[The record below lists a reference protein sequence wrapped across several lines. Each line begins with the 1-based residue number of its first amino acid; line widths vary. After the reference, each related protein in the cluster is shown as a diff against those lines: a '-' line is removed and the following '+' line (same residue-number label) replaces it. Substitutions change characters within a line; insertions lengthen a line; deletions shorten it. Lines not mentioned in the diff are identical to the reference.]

1 MTGYNRLVYNR
12 QAIKGST
19 SNLSN
24 HRCKNRRSP
33 SQ

>member
-1 MTGYNRLVYNR
+1 MTDGCIIDR
-12 QAIKGST
+12 QSRVPHRT
-19 SNLSN
+19 YH